1 MSTLD
6 IYIKRSVL
14 KVSHCKVLSSGNL
27 VLLRERVALGLEHGL
42 GVRAAVQPAHGYQD
56 SQENKEYLVS

>member
-1 MSTLD
+1 
-6 IYIKRSVL
+6 
-14 KVSHCKVLSSGNL
+14 LSSGNL
-27 VLLRERVALGLEHGL
+27 VLFRERVALGLEHGL